1 MTVADVAASQARDEP
16 VVAASCVV
24 GPARAHCSATT
35 SARLPMLDGL
45 VRPQER
51 VYRPIR
57 GGNAAARAPGGV
69 SDMAKTDFDQDP
81 MTVAT
86 ALIERFNSRD
96 YTGMIEEDGG
106 GAVDYTAV
114 GTGRRIT
121 EPGEMVAALTGWV
134 TAFPDVRGTVL
145 SAMRDGDRL
154 CAELHWE
161 GTHTGPLV
169 TASGTLPATGNR
181 TSTRAAELFTI
192 RDGRVVDIVHYLDI
206 MTMMTQLGA
215 VPSPSGGQQERASV

>member
-1 MTVADVAASQARDEP
+1 VIATAWLRPVGAR
-16 VVAASCVV
+16 S
-24 GPARAHCSATT
+24 SATT
-35 SARLPMLDGL
+35 SARTARRPLLDGL
-45 VRPQER
+45 VRLQDR
-51 VYRPIR
+51 VYRSIR

-69 SDMAKTDFDQDP
+69 SDMARTDFDQDP

-106 GAVDYTAV
+106 GAVDYTEV

-121 EPGEMVAALTGWV
+121 EPGEMVAALTAWV

-206 MTMMTQLGA
+206 MTMMTQLGV
-215 VPSPSGGQQERASV
+215 VPSPSSGQQERASV